1 MLLRFSN
8 REHQRVHWDAAW
20 HAGKYIQAQAPDV
33 ELDIQR
39 HFQSGRVRWWAPVM
53 MLAARPV
60 FALLPQL
67 AVAAGFRLQRHPK
80 PLQEVGRWW
89 MVSGTLIDLL
99 SLGMLTWL
107 NRGEGLRITDLLDV
121 RHILSFCIPKSRACI
136 LT

>member
-1 MLLRFSN
+1 MLS
-8 REHQRVHWDAAW
+8 
-20 HAGKYIQAQAPDV
+20 
-33 ELDIQR
+33 
-39 HFQSGRVRWWAPVM
+39 
-53 MLAARPV
+53 ARPV
-60 FALLPQL
+60 FALFPQL
-67 AVAAGFRLQRHPK
+67 EVVAGFRLQRHPK

-99 SLGMLTWL
+99 SVGMLTWL